1 MTTLAD
7 NPFEYPAAFRDAA
20 PRNDLLGF
28 ALLVAAAL
36 HAVVIL
42 GVTFQREQREHAASK
57 LEITLAQYKSAQAP
71 QRADYLAQHDQEGSG
86 TLAEKA
92 LLTTRKT
99 ADFQDNVIRDISPL
113 QQTAAQRQTAAQQA
127 LVATRSAAERKTA
140 RKNDRETPQQ
150 QAESELTIQQR
161 SSEIASLEAK
171 LDIQRQAYA
180 ARPRI
185 RRLTSVAA
193 RRAEDAEYLNRWRE
207 RIESVGNRNYPE
219 RARAQQI
226 YGELQL
232 MVALLPNGEVHEIK
246 VLRSSGYKLLDE
258 AAIRIVHLG
267 APYDAFPPEIR
278 RQVDV
283 LEIIRTWRFHK
294 DRLSSTN

>member
-1 MTTLAD
+1 LPYPTD
-7 NPFEYPAAFRDAA
+7 SPFQA
-20 PRNDLLGF
+20 RNDLLGF

-42 GVTFQREQREHAASK
+42 GVTFSREQHAQQASK

-71 QRADYLAQHDQEGSG
+71 QRADYLAQHNQEGSG

-99 ADFQDNVIRDISPL
+99 ADFQDNVIRDISPV
-113 QQTAAQRQTAAQQA
+113 QQTAAQRQTSAQQA
-127 LVATRSAAERKTA
+127 LVSTLAHAEQKTA
-140 RKNDRETPQQ
+140 SKNDRETPQQ
-150 QAESELTIQQR
+150 QAESDVTIQQR
-161 SSEIASLEAK
+161 SLEIASLEAK

-193 RRAEDAEYLNRWRE
+193 KSSEDAEYLNQWRE
-207 RIESVGNRNYPE
+207 RIESVGNNNYPE
-219 RARAQQI
+219 QAREQQI
-226 YGELQL
+226 FGDLRL
-232 MVALLPNGEVHEIK
+232 LVALLPNGEVHEIK
-246 VLRSSGYKLLDE
+246 VLKSSGYKLLDQ
-258 AAIRIVHLG
+258 AAIRIVHLA

-278 RQVDV
+278 QHVDV

>member
-1 MTTLAD
+1 MANAAT
-7 NPFEYPAAFRDAA
+7 NPFLNDGSPQ
-20 PRNDLLGF
+20 RNDLLGF
-28 ALLVAAAL
+28 TLLVAAAL
-36 HAVVIL
+36 HAAVIL
-42 GVTFQREQREHAASK
+42 GVTFSREQREHSAST

-71 QRADYLAQHDQEGSG
+71 QRADYLAQHNQEGSG

-99 ADFQDNVIRDISPL
+99 ADFQDNVIRDISPM
-113 QQTAAQRQTAAQQA
+113 QQIAAQRQTVTQQA
-127 LVATRSAAERKTA
+127 LIATTATAERKTA
-140 RKNDRETPQQ
+140 RSNDRQTPQQ
-150 QAESELTIQQR
+150 QAESDITIRQR

-193 RRAEDAEYLNRWRE
+193 RRSEDAEYLNHWRE
-207 RIESVGNRNYPE
+207 RIENVGNRNYPE
-219 RARAQQI
+219 RAREQQI
-226 YGELQL
+226 YGDLRL

-246 VLRSSGYKLLDE
+246 VLKSSGYKLLDE
-258 AAIRIVHLG
+258 AAIRIVHMA
-267 APYDAFPPEIR
+267 APYDAFPAEIR
-278 RQVDV
+278 KQVDV

>member
-1 MTTLAD
+1 MSTVAD
-7 NPFEYPAAFRDAA
+7 NSFPSALPGLA

-42 GVTFQREQREHAASK
+42 GVTFTREQREHVASK

-71 QRADYLAQHDQEGSG
+71 QRADYLAQHNQEGSG

-99 ADFQDNVIRDISPL
+99 ADFQDNVIRDISPM
-113 QQTAAQRQTAAQQA
+113 QQTAAQRQAAARQA
-127 LVATRSAAERKTA
+127 LIATTAPAERKTA
-140 RKNDRETPQQ
+140 RENDHETPQQ
-150 QAESELTIQQR
+150 QAESDITIQQR

-185 RRLTSVAA
+185 RRLTSVASK
-193 RRAEDAEYLNRWRE
+193 RAEDAEYLNHWRE

-246 VLRSSGYKLLDE
+246 VLKSSGYKMLDE

>member
-1 MTTLAD
+1 MSYAANSYAAD
-7 NPFEYPAAFRDAA
+7 NSFP

-28 ALLVAAAL
+28 ALLLAAAL

-42 GVTFQREQREHAASK
+42 GITFSREQHNQAASK

-71 QRADYLAQHDQEGSG
+71 QRADYLAQHNQEGSG

-99 ADFQDNVIRDISPL
+99 ADFQDNVIRDISPM
-113 QQTAAQRQTAAQQA
+113 QQIAAQRQTSAQQA
-127 LVATRSAAERKTA
+127 LIATTAHAEQKTA
-140 RKNDRETPQQ
+140 SKNDRETPQQ
-150 QAESELTIQQR
+150 QAESDVTIQQR
-161 SSEIASLEAK
+161 SLEIASLEAK

-193 RRAEDAEYLNRWRE
+193 KRSEDAEYLNQWRE

-219 RARAQQI
+219 RAREQQLF
-226 YGELQL
+226 GDLRL

-246 VLRSSGYKLLDE
+246 VLKSSGYKLLDE
-258 AAIRIVHLG
+258 AAMRIVHLA
-267 APYDAFPPEIR
+267 APYDAFSPEM
-278 RQVDV
+278 RQHVDV
-283 LEIIRTWRFHK
+283 LEIIRTWQFHK

>member
-1 MTTLAD
+1 MPQAND
-7 NPFEYPAAFRDAA
+7 SPFQ

-28 ALLVAAAL
+28 TLLLAAAL
-36 HAVVIL
+36 HAAVIL
-42 GVTFQREQREHAASK
+42 GVTFSREQREKTASK

-71 QRADYLAQHDQEGSG
+71 QRADYLAQHNQEGSG

-99 ADFQDNVIRDISPL
+99 ADFQDNVIRDISPV
-113 QQTAAQRQTAAQQA
+113 QQIAAQRQTSAQQA
-127 LVATRSAAERKTA
+127 LIATLAHTEQKTTS
-140 RKNDRETPQQ
+140 KNDRATPQQ
-150 QAESELTIQQR
+150 QAQSDVTIQQR
-161 SSEIASLEAK
+161 SLEIASLEAK

-193 RRAEDAEYLNRWRE
+193 QRSEDAEYLNQWRE
-207 RIESVGNRNYPE
+207 RIENVGNRNYPE
-219 RARAQQI
+219 RAREQQI
-226 YGELQL
+226 YGDLRL
-232 MVALLPNGEVHEIK
+232 MVALLPNGEVHEVK
-246 VLRSSGYKLLDE
+246 VLKSSGQKMLDE
-258 AAIRIVHLG
+258 AAIRIVHLA

-278 RQVDV
+278 QHVDV

-294 DRLSSTN
+294 DRLTSTN

>member
-1 MTTLAD
+1 MANAAN
-7 NPFEYPAAFRDAA
+7 NPFPSDGSA
-20 PRNDLLGF
+20 PRNDMLGF

-36 HAVVIL
+36 HAAVIL
-42 GVTFQREQREHAASK
+42 GVTFSREQREHAASK
-57 LEITLAQYKSAQAP
+57 LEITLAQYQSAQAP
-71 QRADYLAQHDQEGSG
+71 QRADYLAQHNQEGSG

-92 LLTTRKT
+92 LLTTSKT
-99 ADFQDNVIRDISPL
+99 ADFQDNVIRDISPM
-113 QQTAAQRQTAAQQA
+113 QQIAAQRQTVAQQA
-127 LVATRSAAERKTA
+127 LVATTATAARKTA
-140 RKNDRETPQQ
+140 RNNDRDTPQQ
-150 QAESELTIQQR
+150 QAESDITIQQR

-193 RRAEDAEYLNRWRE
+193 RRSEDAEYLNHWRE

-219 RARAQQI
+219 RAREQQI
-226 YGELQL
+226 YGDLRL

-246 VLRSSGYKLLDE
+246 VLKSSGYKLLDE
-258 AAIRIVHLG
+258 AAIRIVHLA
-267 APYDAFPPEIR
+267 APYDAFPAEIR
-278 RQVDV
+278 KQVDV

>member
-1 MTTLAD
+1 MPYAGD
-7 NPFEYPAAFRDAA
+7 NTFQ

-28 ALLVAAAL
+28 TLLLAAAL
-36 HAVVIL
+36 HAAVIL
-42 GVTFQREQREHAASK
+42 GVTFSREQREKAASK

-71 QRADYLAQHDQEGSG
+71 QRADYLAQHNQEGSG

-99 ADFQDNVIRDISPL
+99 ADFQDNVIRDISPV
-113 QQTAAQRQTAAQQA
+113 QQIAAQRQTSAQQA
-127 LVATRSAAERKTA
+127 LIATLAHSEQKTA
-140 RKNDRETPQQ
+140 SKNDRATPQQ
-150 QAESELTIQQR
+150 QAESDLTIQQR
-161 SSEIASLEAK
+161 SLEIASLEAK

-193 RRAEDAEYLNRWRE
+193 KRSEDAEYLNQWRE
-207 RIESVGNRNYPE
+207 RIENVGNRNYPE
-219 RARAQQI
+219 RAREQQI
-226 YGELQL
+226 YGDLRL
-232 MVALLPNGEVHEIK
+232 MVALLPNGEVHEVK
-246 VLRSSGYKLLDE
+246 VLKSSGQKMLDE
-258 AAIRIVHLG
+258 AAIRIVHLA

-278 RQVDV
+278 QHVDV

-294 DRLSSTN
+294 DRLTSTN

>member
-7 NPFEYPAAFRDAA
+7 NPFESPDAA

-42 GVTFQREQREHAASK
+42 GVTFQREQREQVASK
-57 LEITLAQYKSAQAP
+57 LEITLAQYRSTQPP

-113 QQTAAQRQTAAQQA
+113 QQTAAQRQAAAQQA
-127 LVATRSAAERKTA
+127 QIATTSSAERKTA
-140 RKNDRETPQQ
+140 QHNERDTPQQ
-150 QAESELTIQQR
+150 QAESDVTIQQR
-161 SSEIASLEAK
+161 SAEIASLEAK

-246 VLRSSGYKLLDE
+246 VLRSSGHKLLDE

>member
-1 MTTLAD
+1 MPSYAVD
-7 NPFEYPAAFRDAA
+7 SPFQ
-20 PRNDLLGF
+20 PRNDLPGNDLLGF
-28 ALLVAAAL
+28 ALLLAAAL

-42 GVTFQREQREHAASK
+42 GVTFSREQRSQAASK
-57 LEITLAQYKSAQAP
+57 LEITLAQYKSAQTP
-71 QRADYLAQHDQEGSG
+71 QRADYLAQHNQEGSG

-99 ADFQDNVIRDISPL
+99 ADFQDNVIRDISPV
-113 QQTAAQRQTAAQQA
+113 QQIAAQRQTSAQQA
-127 LVATRSAAERKTA
+127 LVSTLARAEHKTA
-140 RKNDRETPQQ
+140 SKNDRDTPQQ
-150 QAESELTIQQR
+150 QAESDVTIQQR
-161 SSEIASLEAK
+161 SLEIASLEAK

-193 RRAEDAEYLNRWRE
+193 KRSEDAEYLNHWRE
-207 RIESVGNRNYPE
+207 RIESVGNNNYPE
-219 RARAQQI
+219 QARARQI
-226 YGELQL
+226 YGDLRL

-246 VLRSSGYKLLDE
+246 VLKSSGYKLLDQ
-258 AAIRIVHLG
+258 AAIRIVHLA

-278 RQVDV
+278 KQVDV